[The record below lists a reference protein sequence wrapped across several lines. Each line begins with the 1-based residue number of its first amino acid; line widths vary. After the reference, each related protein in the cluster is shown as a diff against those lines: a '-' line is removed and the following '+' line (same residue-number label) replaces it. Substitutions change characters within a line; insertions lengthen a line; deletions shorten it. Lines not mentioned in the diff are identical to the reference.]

1 MKILEPRS
9 ANEQRVDGSL
19 KSMANSVVESHPNG
33 ETLLSLCT
41 FCNSPTGG
49 LEKKLFA
56 TEQTKGPFFPVL
68 ANLQG
73 SKTKLDFLGRAVV
86 CGACFHH
93 LLRQWSSS
101 ERRGVPIRKREYKV
115 ITGMN
120 LISVIIH
127 AQISTFLKE
136 FPCLFISNRGFKILR
151 LSRLDTIVD
160 TIIPKFDSRIFLA
173 QLIG

>member
-1 MKILEPRS
+1 MNKEGHVCVKILEPRS

-68 ANLQG
+68 ADLQG
-73 SKTKLDFLGRAVV
+73 SKTKLDLLGRAVV

-93 LLRQWSSS
+93 LLRQWSSY

-120 LISVIIH
+120 LISVNIH

-136 FPCLFISNRGFKILR
+136 SLASLLVIRDLKSCVYLDWIL
-151 LSRLDTIVD
+151 LL
-160 TIIPKFDSRIFLA
+160 IP
-173 QLIG
+173 

>member
-1 MKILEPRS
+1 MNKEGHVCVKILEPRS

-19 KSMANSVVESHPNG
+19 KSMANSVESHPNG

-41 FCNSPTGG
+41 FCNRPTGG

-73 SKTKLDFLGRAVV
+73 SKTKLDSLGRAVV

-93 LLRQWSSS
+93 LLRQWSSY
-101 ERRGVPIRKREYKV
+101 ERRGVPFRKREYKV

-136 FPCLFISNRGFKILR
+136 FLASLLVIRDLKSCVYLDWIL
-151 LSRLDTIVD
+151 LL
-160 TIIPKFDSRIFLA
+160 IP
-173 QLIG
+173 